1 MACLAQVDTYVT
13 ENAGQPCS
21 TIENL
26 YIYISIYNYSIIID
40 IKIKLSMQ
48 NQL

>member
-1 MACLAQVDTYVT
+1 MHPTFEHGETIPFMACLAQVDTYAYVA

-26 YIYISIYNYSIIID
+26 YIYN
-40 IKIKLSMQ
+40 
-48 NQL
+48 

>member
-1 MACLAQVDTYVT
+1 MHPFEHGGTIPFMACLAQVDTCVA

-26 YIYISIYNYSIIID
+26 YIYN
-40 IKIKLSMQ
+40 
-48 NQL
+48 

>member
-26 YIYISIYNYSIIID
+26 YIYIYNYSIIID
-40 IKIKLSMQ
+40 IKIQLSMQ